1 MDYVTI
7 RNYAA
12 AIEDLDKALAVTP
25 DFAMAYFLRSVARY
39 RQLEAR
45 KGTTDEVNESVNEQ
59 TINARN
65 RIAVEMILSD
75 LDRAT
80 EYSPR
85 LAPAYFNRGTLLL
98 QMHDYAGAIDAF
110 NKAIEIDPTLAPA
123 YFNRGYAH
131 FSTGNRDAA
140 TADISRAGQ
149 LGIHTGYSLL
159 KRMQRQ

>member
-1 MDYVTI
+1 
-7 RNYAA
+7 
-12 AIEDLDKALAVTP
+12 
-25 DFAMAYFLRSVARY
+25 
-39 RQLEAR
+39 
-45 KGTTDEVNESVNEQ
+45 
-59 TINARN
+59 
-65 RIAVEMILSD
+65 MILSD